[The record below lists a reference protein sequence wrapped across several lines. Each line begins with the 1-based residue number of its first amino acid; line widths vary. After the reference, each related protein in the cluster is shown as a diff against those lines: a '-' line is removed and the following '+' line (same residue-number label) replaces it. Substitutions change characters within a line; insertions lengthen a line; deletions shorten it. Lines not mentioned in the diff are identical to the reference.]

1 MTNDIKVTKINYV
14 FIALQYIAALMTIL
28 LVKTELDIAGEFVKN
43 VLFYILIFI
52 IPNIIIIRK
61 VYRDKAISYLKM
73 NFKLKAILT
82 GIIIGAFMTLIFLIS
97 NHFKTN
103 DITLNT
109 SQILM
114 LTGGM
119 LAGVFEEIAFRGFYF
134 NFFTSKFNFVIAS
147 IITSTLFSL
156 LHIRQIVDQGI
167 IQLVMLFVLSL
178 FLNYA
183 YEKTKSLWVPIII
196 HITFNTLILLFR

>member
-1 MTNDIKVTKINYV
+1 MTNTIKVTKINYV
-14 FIALQYIAALMTIL
+14 FITLQYIAALMTIL
-28 LVKTELDIAGEFVKN
+28 LVKTELGIAGEFVKN

-61 VYRDKAISYLKM
+61 VYRDKVISYLKL
-73 NFKLKAILT
+73 NFKFRALLT
-82 GIIIGAFMTLIFLIS
+82 GMIIAAFMTLIFLIS

-119 LAGVFEEIAFRGFYF
+119 LAGVFEEIAFRGFYL

-147 IITSTLFSL
+147 IITATLFSL

-167 IQLVMLFVLSL
+167 IQFVMLFALSL

-183 YEKTKSLWVPIII
+183 FEKTKSLWVPIII
-196 HITFNTLILLFR
+196 HITFNTLIFLFR